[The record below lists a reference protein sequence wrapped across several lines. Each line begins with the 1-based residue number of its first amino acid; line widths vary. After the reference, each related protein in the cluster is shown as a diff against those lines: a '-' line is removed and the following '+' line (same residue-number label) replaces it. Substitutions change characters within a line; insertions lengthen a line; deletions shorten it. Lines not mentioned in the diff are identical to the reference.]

1 MIKLLLVSLNI
12 AVLLSA
18 QATDR
23 WVKIRQ
29 ANLLSKEAK
38 TSDWPRFNG
47 LGDDAKSIESPIV
60 HPWPETGPNLLWY
73 LEKGQG
79 YASPAIVD
87 GVLVLFH
94 RMDGKEVVEGE
105 IRKPENLCGNIPIRW
120 NIATVTVTRRDR
132 EPVP

>member
-1 MIKLLLVSLNI
+1 MIKLLSLSFFLGGFLYLEAKDRLVKKSSPV
-12 AVLLSA
+12 ALSE
-18 QATDR
+18 
-23 WVKIRQ
+23 
-29 ANLLSKEAK
+29 EAK

-47 LGDDAKSIESPIV
+47 LGDDAKSFESPIV
-60 HPWPETGPNLLWY
+60 HSWPETGPNLLWY

-94 RMDGKEVVEGE
+94 RMDGNEVAEGRNPETGELMWEYSYPVEY
-105 IRKPENLCGNIPIRW
+105 
-120 NIATVTVTRRDR
+120 RDRYGYSPGR